1 MDLVGGNGDC
11 RQERGAGPARGRHP
25 VNHPTPGWEY
35 PEPVKTLVTG
45 FEPFGGSDRNP
56 SAELTA
62 RLGAEAATAVLPVE
76 FGALRQL
83 VPELLAEHNPTHVV
97 CLGLSGRATGL
108 TLERVAVNL
117 IDARIPDNTGERPV
131 DLPVVPGG
139 PAARFVTLPVK
150 AMLRAVQASGV
161 PGELS
166 LSAGSYACNA
176 LLYLMLHEAAALP
189 QEPRPRCGFIHVP
202 PEDVLDLDS
211 QERGLRAALGH
222 LDVPEIHFAD
232 GELG

>member
-1 MDLVGGNGDC
+1 M
-11 RQERGAGPARGRHP
+11 
-25 VNHPTPGWEY
+25 
-35 PEPVKTLVTG
+35 KTLVTG

-56 SAELTA
+56 SAELIT
-62 RLGAEAATAVLPVE
+62 RLEGEAITVVLPVE
-76 FGALRQL
+76 FEAVRKL
-83 VPELLAEHNPTHVV
+83 VPDLLAEHHPTHVV
-97 CLGLSGRATGL
+97 CLGLSGCATGL
-108 TLERVAVNL
+108 TLERVAINL
-117 IDARIPDNTGERPV
+117 IDARIPDNAGDQPVDRPV
-131 DLPVVPGG
+131 IPGA
-139 PAARFVTLPVK
+139 PAARFATLPVK
-150 AMLRAVQASGV
+150 AMLRALQASGV

-166 LSAGSYACNA
+166 LSAGSYVCNA

-189 QEPRPRCGFIHVP
+189 REIRPLCGFIHVP

>member
-1 MDLVGGNGDC
+1 M
-11 RQERGAGPARGRHP
+11 
-25 VNHPTPGWEY
+25 
-35 PEPVKTLVTG
+35 
-45 FEPFGGSDRNP
+45 
-56 SAELTA
+56 
-62 RLGAEAATAVLPVE
+62 E

-117 IDARIPDNTGERPV
+117 IDARIPDNAGERPV

-232 GELG
+232 GELS